1 MQILVYREFAENEK
15 LEFLQ
20 DFRTAKRKLHMK
32 KKMVMIGGL
41 YMERNIKCKPNHL
54 CMIIFM
60 LCLSVRFVE
69 YFLIETDKTAIGENV
84 LHKVVGIIL
93 LALVLKKVNF
103 TWGDIGFQ
111 KNGLVSGILKGLL
124 LGSVCFAVSFGLEL
138 AILALQGNPAHLE
151 IYISSFSLTGSQIK
165 NTDFGFFLLCVLF
178 NVINVWME
186 EGIFRGLFLKML
198 SKTKPFMQ
206 ANFIAAFLFGI
217 WHIVMPVRSYVNGE
231 MSFAAMVLMGIG
243 YIILAGI
250 MGIKWGLL
258 YRITGNLWAGLG
270 DHLFNNTVAT
280 NMLHVV
286 SQNGADELQIVR
298 IMAAQIISFT
308 FVIAVHT
315 YRTTNVR

>member
-1 MQILVYREFAENEK
+1 
-15 LEFLQ
+15 
-20 DFRTAKRKLHMK
+20 
-32 KKMVMIGGL
+32 
-41 YMERNIKCKPNHL
+41 MERNIKCKPNHL

-93 LALVLKKVNF
+93 LALVLKKVNH

-124 LGSVCFAVSFGLEL
+124 LGTVCFVVSFGLEL
-138 AILALQGNPAHLE
+138 AIFTLQGNPVHLE
-151 IYISSFSLTGSQIK
+151 IYISSFSLTGSQMK
-165 NTDFGFFLLCVLF
+165 NTDFVFFLLCVLF

-186 EGIFRGLFLKML
+186 EGVFRGLFIKTL
-198 SKTKPFMQ
+198 SETKPFMQ

-217 WHIVMPVRSYVNGE
+217 WHIVMPIRSYVNGE
-231 MSFAAMVLMGIG
+231 MSFAAMLLMAIG

-258 YRITGNLWAGLG
+258 TRIT
-270 DHLFNNTVAT
+270 
-280 NMLHVV
+280 
-286 SQNGADELQIVR
+286 
-298 IMAAQIISFT
+298 
-308 FVIAVHT
+308 
-315 YRTTNVR
+315 

>member
-1 MQILVYREFAENEK
+1 
-15 LEFLQ
+15 
-20 DFRTAKRKLHMK
+20 
-32 KKMVMIGGL
+32 
-41 YMERNIKCKPNHL
+41 MERNIKCKPNNL

-93 LALVLKKVNF
+93 LALVLKKINL

-111 KNGLVSGILKGLL
+111 KNGFVSGILKGLL
-124 LGSVCFAVSFGLEL
+124 LGGICFAVSYGLEL
-138 AILALQGNPAHLE
+138 AILALQGSSAHLE

-165 NTDFGFFLLCVLF
+165 NTDFVFFLLCVLF

-186 EGIFRGLFLKML
+186 EGVFRGLFIKTL

-217 WHIVMPVRSYVNGE
+217 WHIVMPIRSYVNGE
-231 MSFAAMVLMGIG
+231 MSFAAMILMGIG
-243 YIILAGI
+243 YMILAGI

-258 YRITGNLWAGLG
+258 TRITGNIWIGLG

-286 SQNGADELQIVR
+286 SLKSADELQIVR
-298 IMAAQIISFT
+298 IMAAQIISFA
-308 FVIAVHT
+308 FVMVVYYCRKRNAN
-315 YRTTNVR
+315 R

>member
-1 MQILVYREFAENEK
+1 
-15 LEFLQ
+15 
-20 DFRTAKRKLHMK
+20 
-32 KKMVMIGGL
+32 
-41 YMERNIKCKPNHL
+41 MERNIKCKPTNL

-93 LALVLKKVNF
+93 LALVLKKVNL

-111 KNGLVSGILKGLL
+111 KNGFVSGILKGLL

-165 NTDFGFFLLCVLF
+165 NTDFVFFLLCVLF
-178 NVINVWME
+178 NIINVWME
-186 EGIFRGLFLKML
+186 EGVFRGLFI
-198 SKTKPFMQ
+198 KTFSEAKPFMQ

-217 WHIVMPVRSYVNGE
+217 WHIVMPIRSYVNGE
-231 MSFAAMVLMGIG
+231 MPFAAMVLMGIG

-258 YRITGNLWAGLG
+258 YRITGNIWVGLG
-270 DHLFNNTVAT
+270 DHLFNNTVAA

-286 SQNGADELQIVR
+286 SLKGADELQIVR
-298 IMAAQIISFT
+298 IMAAQIISFA
-308 FVIAVHT
+308 FVLVIHT